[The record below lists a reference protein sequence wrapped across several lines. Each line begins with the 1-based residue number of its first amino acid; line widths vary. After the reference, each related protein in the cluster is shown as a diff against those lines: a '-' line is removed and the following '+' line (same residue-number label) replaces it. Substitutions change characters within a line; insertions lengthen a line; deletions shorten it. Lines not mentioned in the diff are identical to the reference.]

1 MQINWGYFWRNVGFH
16 IVWYTLAPIAGL
28 FSASRGYGGVKRASE
43 RMDLVY
49 ESMKK
54 KYVLRPLLAAPLRNI
69 KDDDLETLIWLS
81 QEYPFSLQEV
91 AEIWES
97 QGRMVGLTIQQIEA
111 RMIGMKV
118 KLKR

>member
-1 MQINWGYFWRNVGFH
+1 MQINWGYFLRNLGFH

-28 FSASRGYGGVKRASE
+28 FSASRGYGGIKRASE

-81 QEYPFSLQEV
+81 EEYPVSLPDV
-91 AEIWES
+91 ARIWEDN
-97 QGRMVGLTIQQIEA
+97 GRMVGMTIKHLEA
-111 RMIGMKV
+111 QK
-118 KLKR
+118 K